1 MAAPDTRQEIVD
13 AFADMVRKDSLRKVR
28 VAALI
33 DKLGVNRNTFYYHFA
48 NKYEVAIYKYRV
60 DLADTLAT
68 SDINEND
75 LIFAPI
81 NTTASTEVLPY
92 YAHVEIGAR
101 TLDFS
106 AFYRALVECVLK
118 DEPFYRKVFAVG
130 EPEFETLFS
139 ELYRPAIEAD
149 IRFILGG
156 RYLPAPTFDF
166 MATML
171 VGHLSS
177 ILRYALAHP
186 GDTDNLLDNRV
197 NPFWNMPYEAL
208 VHGLQMHP
216 VNRLRKK

>member
-1 MAAPDTRQEIVD
+1 MAAPDTKQEIVD
-13 AFADMVRKDSLRKVR
+13 AFADMVRSDSLRKVR
-28 VAALI
+28 VATLI
-33 DKLGVNRNTFYYHFA
+33 DKLGINRNTFYYHFA
-48 NKYEVAIYKYRV
+48 NKYEVALYKFRV
-60 DLADTLAT
+60 DLAFVLA
-68 SDINEND
+68 SRIDERD
-75 LIFAPI
+75 LISAPI
-81 NTTASTEVLPY
+81 NATAQTEMLPY
-92 YAHVEIGAR
+92 YTHVEIGAR

-118 DEPFYRKVFAVG
+118 DEPFYHKVFTVG

-186 GDTDNLLDNRV
+186 GDTDNLLDDRV

-208 VHGLQMHP
+208 THGFQMHP
-216 VNRLRKK
+216 VNRLRKKK

>member
-1 MAAPDTRQEIVD
+1 MAAPDTKQEIVD
-13 AFADMVRKDSLRKVR
+13 AFADMVRSDSLRKVR

-33 DKLGVNRNTFYYHFA
+33 DKLGINRNTFYYHFA
-48 NKYEVAIYKYRV
+48 NKYEVALYKFRV
-60 DLADTLAT
+60 DLAFVLAPRI
-68 SDINEND
+68 DERD
-75 LIFAPI
+75 LISAPI
-81 NTTASTEVLPY
+81 NATTSTETLPY
-92 YAHVEIGAR
+92 DTHVEIGAR

-106 AFYRALVECVLK
+106 AFYRSLVECVLK
-118 DEPFYRKVFAVG
+118 DEPFYRKVFTAS

-139 ELYRPAIEAD
+139 ELYKPAIEAD
-149 IRFILGG
+149 IRFVLGG
-156 RYLPAPTFDF
+156 RYLPTPTFDF

-186 GDTDNLLDNRV
+186 GDTDNLLDDRV

-208 VHGLQMHP
+208 AHGLQMHP

>member
-1 MAAPDTRQEIVD
+1 MAAPDTKQEIVD
-13 AFADMVRKDSLRKVR
+13 AFADMVRSDSLRKVR
-28 VAALI
+28 VATLI
-33 DKLGVNRNTFYYHFA
+33 DKLGINRNTFYYHFA
-48 NKYEVAIYKYRV
+48 NKYEVALYKFRV
-60 DLADTLAT
+60 DLAFVLA
-68 SDINEND
+68 SRIDERD
-75 LIFAPI
+75 LISAPI
-81 NTTASTEVLPY
+81 NATTSTETLPY
-92 YAHVEIGAR
+92 YTHVEIGAR

-118 DEPFYRKVFAVG
+118 DEPFYHKVFTVG

-186 GDTDNLLDNRV
+186 GDTDNLLDDRV

-208 VHGLQMHP
+208 THGFQMHP
-216 VNRLRKK
+216 VNRLRKKK

>member
-1 MAAPDTRQEIVD
+1 MTAPDTKQEIVE
-13 AFADMVRKDSLRKVR
+13 AFADMVRSDSLRKVR

-33 DKLGVNRNTFYYHFA
+33 DKLGINRNTFYYHFA
-48 NKYEVAIYKYRV
+48 NKYEVALYKFRV
-60 DLADTLAT
+60 DLALVLAPRI
-68 SDINEND
+68 DERD
-75 LIFAPI
+75 LISAPI
-81 NTTASTEVLPY
+81 NATTSTEMLPY
-92 YAHVEIGAR
+92 YTHVEIGAR

-106 AFYRALVECVLK
+106 AFYRSLVECVLE
-118 DEPFYRKVFAVG
+118 DEPFYRKVFTAS

-186 GDTDNLLDNRV
+186 GDIDNLLDDRV

-208 VHGLQMHP
+208 AHGLQMHP

>member
-1 MAAPDTRQEIVD
+1 MAAPDTKQEIVD
-13 AFADMVRKDSLRKVR
+13 AFADMVRSDSLRKVR
-28 VAALI
+28 VATLI
-33 DKLGVNRNTFYYHFA
+33 DKLGINRNTFYYHFA
-48 NKYEVAIYKYRV
+48 NKYEVALYKFRV
-60 DLADTLAT
+60 DLAFVLA
-68 SDINEND
+68 SRIDERD
-75 LIFAPI
+75 LISAPI
-81 NTTASTEVLPY
+81 NATAPTEMLPY
-92 YAHVEIGAR
+92 YTHVEIGAR

-118 DEPFYRKVFAVG
+118 DEPFYHKVFTVG

-186 GDTDNLLDNRV
+186 GDTDNLLDDRV

>member
-1 MAAPDTRQEIVD
+1 MAAPDTKQEIVD
-13 AFADMVRKDSLRKVR
+13 AFADMVRNDSLRTVR
-28 VAALI
+28 VATLI
-33 DKLGVNRNTFYYHFA
+33 DKLTLNRNTFYYHFA
-48 NKYEVAIYKYRV
+48 NKYEVGLYKFRV
-60 DLADTLAT
+60 DLAHKLLRRFD
-68 SDINEND
+68 ERD
-75 LIFAPI
+75 LISAPI
-81 NTTASTEVLPY
+81 SATASAETLPY

-106 AFYRALVECVLK
+106 GFYRALVECVLE
-118 DEPFYRKVFAVG
+118 DEPFYRKVFTIG
-130 EPEFETLFS
+130 EPEFETLFT

-171 VGHLSS
+171 AGHLSS

-186 GDTDNLLDNRV
+186 GNTDDLLDDRV
-197 NPFWNMPYEAL
+197 NPFWNLPYEAL
-208 VHGLQMHP
+208 SHGFQMHP

>member
-1 MAAPDTRQEIVD
+1 MAAPDTKQEIVD
-13 AFADMVRKDSLRKVR
+13 AFADMVRSDSLRKVR

-33 DKLGVNRNTFYYHFA
+33 DKLGINRNTFYYHFA
-48 NKYEVAIYKYRV
+48 NKYEVALYKFRV
-60 DLADTLAT
+60 DLAFVLAPRI
-68 SDINEND
+68 DERD
-75 LIFAPI
+75 LISAPI
-81 NTTASTEVLPY
+81 NATTSTETLPY
-92 YAHVEIGAR
+92 YTHVEIGAR

-186 GDTDNLLDNRV
+186 GDADNLLDDRV

>member
-1 MAAPDTRQEIVD
+1 MAAPDTKQEIVD
-13 AFADMVRKDSLRKVR
+13 AFADMVRNDSLRKVR
-28 VAALI
+28 IAALI
-33 DKLGVNRNTFYYHFA
+33 DRLGINRNTFYYHFA
-48 NKYEVAIYKYRV
+48 NKYEVALYKFRV
-60 DLADTLAT
+60 DLADSLV
-68 SDINEND
+68 SHINESD
-75 LIFAPI
+75 LISAPV
-81 NTTASTEVLPY
+81 NTSGSTEVLPY

-106 AFYRALVECVLK
+106 AFYRALVECVLE
-118 DEPFYRKVFAVG
+118 DEPFYRKVFTIG
-130 EPEFETLFS
+130 EPEFETLFT

-171 VGHLSS
+171 AGHLSS

-186 GDTDNLLDNRV
+186 GNTDDLLDDRV
-197 NPFWNMPYEAL
+197 NPFWNLPYEAL
-208 VHGLQMHP
+208 SHGFQMHP